1 MAQVRLRAPL
11 SELCGGREHDV
22 DGATVGDVLLA
33 LERANPPIPG
43 WVLDEQGRIREHVNV
58 FVNGTPGEERT
69 QVAAGDCVYVL
80 PAITGG

>member
-11 SELCGGREHDV
+11 SELCGGRDHDV

-33 LERANPPIPG
+33 LERANPPITG

>member
-33 LERANPPIPG
+33 LERAKPPITG
-43 WVLDEQGRIREHVNV
+43 WLLDEQGRIREHVNV